1 MVPRI
6 FLPWNPFP
14 VHLKIFH
21 QGSSPTV
28 PGCSADLR
36 KVGNDSTDVNNNL
49 TVNLNID
56 HNINLIIDQNIDHT
70 IDLTQTE
77 GGEEDADSG
86 TSQSWSTNCASMQ
99 FPTYLILFIAYLCK
113 VNKCHSQSICIHW
126 PIIRNFL
133 SHFKS
138 WITIYKPVRLFTSGV
153 QVWKL
158 PSIGNIW
165 PRLNIQIA
173 EVVWETSQT
182 SKISNEVTAVD

>member
-6 FLPWNPFP
+6 FLPWNPFH

-86 TSQSWSTNCASMQ
+86 TSQPWSTNCASMQ

-113 VNKCHSQSICIHW
+113 VNKCHSQSICNA
-126 PIIRNFL
+126 NFAYIDL
-133 SHFKS
+133 SGSSCH
-138 WITIYKPVRLFTSGV
+138 
-153 QVWKL
+153 
-158 PSIGNIW
+158 
-165 PRLNIQIA
+165 
-173 EVVWETSQT
+173 
-182 SKISNEVTAVD
+182 ISNVELPYTSLSACLQVVCRCENDLALVTFGPN